1 MKTLPA
7 NVKPYQRTNIFTRE
21 TIPAGLLRDHQLKTG
36 TWGKIQVSKGTLM
49 LTILGEQTETVE
61 LNKNQPGII
70 PPQVLHQVEAKNDVE
85 FFVEFYRE

>member
-36 TWGKIQVSKGTLM
+36 TWGKIQVSKGVIPPF
-49 LTILGEQTETVE
+49 LTTAKSRGYAASSFCFGVMPPNAILG
-61 LNKNQPGII
+61 
-70 PPQVLHQVEAKNDVE
+70 
-85 FFVEFYRE
+85 RS